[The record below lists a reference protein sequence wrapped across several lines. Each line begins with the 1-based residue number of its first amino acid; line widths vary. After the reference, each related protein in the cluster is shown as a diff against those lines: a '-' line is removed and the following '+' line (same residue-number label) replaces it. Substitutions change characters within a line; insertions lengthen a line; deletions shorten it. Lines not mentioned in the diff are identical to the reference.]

1 MPPRSIQ
8 LQGVVPGSF
17 NAFQE
22 EHWQAIFAHDL
33 LADGQFFYAVRTT
46 GIYCRPSCPSR
57 RPARKNVVFYP
68 TSAEARAAGYRA
80 CKRCQPDTI
89 HPQASRILVA
99 CRYLDEQETSPPLGE
114 LGRAVGMSPFS
125 LQRLFQRLLGVT
137 PRQYWATRQ
146 TRRFQHELATSPSI
160 TSAMYA
166 AGYGSSSRLYE
177 QSNAS
182 LGMTPSN
189 YKRQGAGQKILYTTA
204 DSPLGRILVAA
215 TERGLCAVAFAE
227 SDEELCR
234 ALHHDFAQADLQR
247 DDEILASR
255 LAVVLSQLHEHPLST
270 ALSLDVRATA
280 FQRRVWQAL
289 QQIPRG
295 QTRSYGEIAQQI
307 GQPAAVRAVARACSQ
322 NPVAVVV
329 PCHRVIGK
337 NGKLTGYRWGLQRK
351 QNLLDRERN
360 SALLGQLQK

>member
-1 MPPRSIQ
+1 MPFYY
-8 LQGVVPGSF
+8 LMT
-17 NAFQE
+17 AFYPKSG
-22 EHWQAIFAHDL
+22 WQQVQAHDL
-33 LADGQFFYAVRTT
+33 GGDGQFVYAVRTT

-68 TSAEARAAGYRA
+68 TSAEAHAAGYRP

-89 HPQASRILVA
+89 HPQTSRVISA
-99 CRYLDEQETSPPLGE
+99 CHYLDQQEKNPTLSE
-114 LGRAVGMSPFS
+114 LGRAVGMSPYA
-125 LQRLFQRLLGVT
+125 LQRLFQRILGVT

-146 TRRFQHELATSPSI
+146 TRRFQQELATSSSVTTAI
-160 TSAMYA
+160 YA
-166 AGYGSSSRLYE
+166 AGYRSSSRLYE
-177 QSNAS
+177 QSNAT

-189 YKRQGAGQKILYTTA
+189 YKKHGKGQEIFYTTA

-227 SDEELCR
+227 TDAELCR
-234 ALHHDFAQADLQR
+234 NLQHDFAQASLQR
-247 DDEILASR
+247 DDEILADR

-280 FQRRVWQAL
+280 FQCRVWQAL

-295 QTRSYGEIAQQI
+295 ETRSYGEIAQQI
-307 GQPAAVRAVARACSQ
+307 GQPAAVRAVARACAQ

-337 NGKLTGYRWGLQRK
+337 SGKLTGYRWGVKRK
-351 QNLLDRERN
+351 QILLQLESD
-360 SALLGQLQK
+360 SALLTPLEK